1 MVEQTDL
8 PPEFLDRLARH
19 GSIVRAARE
28 AAGIELDE
36 LARRAGIDG
45 ARIED
50 FEQGRQVPTELE
62 AAELAVALGIPAD
75 LFTERGG
82 DEIAPEV
89 TNPTRGILPGD
100 GA

>member
-1 MVEQTDL
+1 MTERSEL

-19 GSIVRAARE
+19 GSVVRAARE
-28 AAGIELDE
+28 TAGIEIDE

-50 FEQGRQVPTELE
+50 FEQGRQIPTDLE
-62 AAELAVALGIPAD
+62 AAELAVALGMPAD
-75 LFTERGG
+75 LFTERGY
-82 DEIAPEV
+82 ERIAPEV
-89 TNPTRGILPGD
+89 TTPTRGTLPGD